1 MLEQAKNITKG
12 WYNLVRKELGVL
24 PPSLQQQADKRLKI
38 CSECEFRKDNQCQ
51 KCGCF
56 LKAKV
61 LSNSNCPTS
70 KW

>member
-1 MLEQAKNITKG
+1 MKEINQIFVG
-12 WYNLVRKELGVL
+12 WYNLVRQELGVL

-38 CSECEFRKDNQCQ
+38 CSECEVRKDNQCQ

-61 LSNSNCPTS
+61 LSNSNCPS
-70 KW
+70 LLW